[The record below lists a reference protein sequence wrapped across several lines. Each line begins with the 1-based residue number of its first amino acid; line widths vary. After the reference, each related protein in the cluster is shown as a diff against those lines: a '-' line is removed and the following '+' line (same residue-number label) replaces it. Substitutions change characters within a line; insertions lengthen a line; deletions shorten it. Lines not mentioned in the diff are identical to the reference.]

1 MRYNFYQPSKLISI
15 CRVFASLLMLF
26 SSPVSA
32 QDAPSGDDPT
42 LLLTKERTFG
52 LLIHTRGWGFNF
64 RKGNHLTGT
73 LKRVMDFEFATLRHP
88 KEIRSQNQLVDG
100 SRSYFFGKLNS
111 VGLLRIGYGL
121 QKEKFGKFLQGAVEV
136 RFVGFL
142 GGVIALAKP
151 VFLEVNY
158 RNTTL
163 PQTER
168 YDPDKHTQDNIVGRS
183 PFLRGIGK
191 TTPYFGAYGKF
202 GLNFEYAR
210 GETSIKSIETG
221 IVLDFVPSGI
231 PMMAF
236 NTDEILIPTFYV
248 NIAIGKKWN

>member
-1 MRYNFYQPSKLISI
+1 MRIDKHSFLVKAFVLSFIFGAI
-15 CRVFASLLMLF
+15 IF
-26 SSPVSA
+26 SNSQA
-32 QDAPSGDDPT
+32 QNAPSGDDPT
-42 LLLTKERTFG
+42 LLLTKERTYG
-52 LLIHTRGWGFNF
+52 LLIHTRGWGFNY

-73 LKRVMDFEFATLRHP
+73 LKRVLDVEFATLRHP

-111 VGLLRIGYGL
+111 VGLIRAGYGL
-121 QKEKFGKFLQGAVEV
+121 QKEKFGKFLQGAVEI

-151 VFLEVNY
+151 VYLEVNY
-158 RNTTL
+158 RNNTL
-163 PQTER
+163 PQTEK
-168 YDPDKHTQDNIVGRS
+168 YDPEKHTQDNIVGRS

-191 TTPYFGAYGKF
+191 TSPYFGAYGKF
-202 GLNFEYAR
+202 GFNFEYAS

-221 IVLDFVPSGI
+221 IVLDFIPSGI

-236 NTDEILIPTFYV
+236 NPKEVLIPTFYV

>member
-1 MRYNFYQPSKLISI
+1 MGNNIYNYHQFIRICWLLCISI
-15 CRVFASLLMLF
+15 F
-26 SSPVSA
+26 STVSA
-32 QDAPSGDDPT
+32 ASAQNAPSGDEPT
-42 LLLTKERTFG
+42 LLFTKERTFG

-73 LKRVMDFEFATLRHP
+73 LKRVMDVEFATMRHP

-100 SRSYFFGKLNS
+100 SRSYYFGKLNS
-111 VGLLRIGYGL
+111 VGMLRVGYGL

-136 RFVGFL
+136 RVVGFL
-142 GGVIALAKP
+142 GGVMALAKP

-168 YDPDKHTQDNIVGRS
+168 YNPEKHTQDNIVGRS

-202 GLNFEYAR
+202 GFNFEYAG

-221 IVLDFVPSGI
+221 IILDFVPSGI

-236 NTDEILIPTFYV
+236 NPEEMLIPTFYV